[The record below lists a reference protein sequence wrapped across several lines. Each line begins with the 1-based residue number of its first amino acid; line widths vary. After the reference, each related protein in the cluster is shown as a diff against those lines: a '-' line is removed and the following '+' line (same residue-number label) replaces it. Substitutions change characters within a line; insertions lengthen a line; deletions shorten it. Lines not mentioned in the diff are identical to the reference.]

1 MTPFEEDNA
10 QMQNLIQGLHR
21 FQKQVY
27 PDQQELF
34 HDLAEG
40 QNPSAL
46 FVTCAD
52 SRISPNVLTQTAPG
66 ELFILRNAGAMVP
79 PAGAMF
85 GGEAAT
91 VEYAVSVLK
100 VQEIIV
106 CGHSHCGAV
115 TALLNPESVQK
126 LTAIR
131 NWLSHAETT
140 QRIMAENYAEV
151 TDPAQRLNIAIQ
163 EHVLVQIE
171 NLQTHPSVAA
181 AIARGAIRIH
191 GWVYKFETGEVFAFN
206 PSSGHFESLGEKAR
220 RRSLD
225 GTQIRDPQPAPIL

>member
-1 MTPFEEDNA
+1 
-10 QMQNLIQGLHR
+10 MQSLIQGLHR
-21 FQKQVY
+21 FQKQIF
-27 PDQQELF
+27 PDQEELF

-40 QNPSAL
+40 QSPSAL
-46 FVTCAD
+46 FITCAD
-52 SRISPNVLTQTAPG
+52 SRINPNLVTQTAPG

-79 PAGAMF
+79 AAGAIY

-115 TALLNPESVQK
+115 AALLNPESVQK

-131 NWLSHAETT
+131 KWLTHAETT
-140 QRIMAENYAEV
+140 QRIMAENYADV
-151 TDPAQRLNIAIQ
+151 TDPERRLNIAIQ

-181 AIARGAIRIH
+181 GIARGSLRLH

-206 PSSGHFESLGEKAR
+206 PENGHFESLGHQAR
-220 RRSLD
+220 RRKHD
-225 GTQIRDPQPAPIL
+225 DTIARDVAHHSVL